1 MPIRI
6 LPPQLVDQIA
16 AGEVIERPASVVKEL
31 AENALDAGAT
41 QIDIDIEQGGLG
53 LIRVRDNG
61 SGMGVDELPLAITR
75 HATSKIS
82 SLDDLLQVTSL
93 GFRGEALPSIGSVS
107 RLRIVSRRAQDSQG
121 HELLVDA
128 GDVQP
133 PRPAAHPGGTVIE
146 VRELFHSVPARRKF
160 MRAEATEAGHVLRLV
175 ERLALARMDV
185 GFTLTHNG
193 RQMLRCLPAA
203 TEEQRLARVGVVM
216 GEDFTRACLPVVV
229 EGGPLSLRGWI
240 SLPTFSRSQGD
251 LTHWFVNGRAVRDRL
266 LINAARVAYRDVL
279 FNGRHPAYV
288 LSLGIDP
295 AEVDVNAHPQKQ
307 EVRFRE
313 SRAVHDFIQRAL
325 ERRLADTR
333 PGLQDSASDTR
344 GTVFAAQPL
353 TPFARG
359 GDGGGGG
366 GGSARG
372 YAPAPLRP
380 QGFAFERSSPWQV
393 GDAIAAVP
401 AAQPITETT
410 QPDDRPLG
418 QALAQLHGI
427 YILAQDA
434 QGLVLVDAH
443 AGHERV
449 LYEKFKAAQA
459 ERPADSQALL
469 EPLVLTLR
477 EHEIDALLQSGA
489 DWERAGFELERLA
502 PGSLAVRRV
511 PASLG
516 HADIGALLREV
527 VTGVLDDQGMHH
539 VEGAEHQL
547 LATLACRA
555 AIHAHRRLTLPEM
568 DALLRQ
574 MEQTERSAQCNHG
587 RPTYARVSLPDLDR
601 LFLRGR

>member
-1 MPIRI
+1 MRIMPIRI
-6 LPPQLVDQIA
+6 LPSQLVDQIA

-41 QIDIDIEQGGLG
+41 QLDIDIEQGGLG

-61 SGMGVDELPLAITR
+61 SGMSVDELPLAITR

-82 SLDDLLQVTSL
+82 TLDDLMQVTSL

-107 RLRIVSRRAQDSQG
+107 RLRILSRRAQDSQA

-128 GDVQP
+128 GDVQA
-133 PRPAAHPGGTVIE
+133 PRPAAHPGGTLIE

-203 TEEQRLARVGVVM
+203 TEEQRLARVAEVM
-216 GEDFTRACLPVVV
+216 GDEFAGACMPVVV

-333 PGLQDSASDTR
+333 PGLQSSAGDTR
-344 GTVFAAQPL
+344 GTVFAAQPSG
-353 TPFARG
+353 TFARG
-359 GDGGGGG
+359 SS
-366 GGSARG
+366 GSSGSSRG

-393 GDAIAAVP
+393 GEAVAGAAAVD
-401 AAQPITETT
+401 AV

-434 QGLVLVDAH
+434 EGLVLVDAH

-459 ERPADSQALL
+459 EKPADSQALL
-469 EPLVLTLR
+469 EPLVLALR

-502 PGSLAVRRV
+502 PGSLAVRRI
-511 PASLG
+511 PATLG
-516 HADIGALLREV
+516 HSDIGALLREV
-527 VTGVLDDQGMHH
+527 VAGVLDDQGVHH
-539 VEGAEHQL
+539 IEGAEHQL

-587 RPTYARVSLPDLDR
+587 RPTYARVSLPELDR

>member
-6 LPPQLVDQIA
+6 LPSQLVDQIA

-41 QIDIDIEQGGLG
+41 QLDIDIEQGGLG

-61 SGMGVDELPLAITR
+61 SGMSVDELPLAITR

-82 SLDDLLQVTSL
+82 TLDDLMQVTSL

-107 RLRIVSRRAQDSQG
+107 RLRILSRRAQDSQA

-128 GDVQP
+128 GDVQM
-133 PRPAAHPGGTVIE
+133 PRPAAHPGGTLIE

-203 TEEQRLARVGVVM
+203 TDEQRLARVAEVM
-216 GEDFTRACLPVVV
+216 GDEFAGACMPVVV

-325 ERRLADTR
+325 ERQLADTR
-333 PGLQDSASDTR
+333 PGLQSSAGDTR
-344 GTVFAAQPL
+344 GTVFAAQPSS
-353 TPFARG
+353 TFARSYSS
-359 GDGGGGG
+359 
-366 GGSARG
+366 GSVGSPRG

-380 QGFAFERSSPWQV
+380 QGFSFERSSPWQV
-393 GDAIAAVP
+393 GEAVAGAPAVDAL
-401 AAQPITETT
+401 

-434 QGLVLVDAH
+434 EGLVLVDAH

-459 ERPADSQALL
+459 EKPADSQALL
-469 EPLVLTLR
+469 EPLVLALR

-502 PGSLAVRRV
+502 PGSLAVRRI
-511 PASLG
+511 PATLG
-516 HADIGALLREV
+516 HSDIGALLREV
-527 VTGVLDDQGMHH
+527 VAGVLDDQGVHH
-539 VEGAEHQL
+539 IEGAEHQL

-587 RPTYARVSLPDLDR
+587 RPTYARVSLPELDR

>member
-1 MPIRI
+1 MRIMPIRI
-6 LPPQLVDQIA
+6 LPSQLVDQIA

-41 QIDIDIEQGGLG
+41 QLDIDIEQGGLG

-61 SGMGVDELPLAITR
+61 SGMSVDELPLAITR

-82 SLDDLLQVTSL
+82 TLDDLMQVTSL

-107 RLRIVSRRAQDSQG
+107 RLRILSRRAQDSQA

-128 GDVQP
+128 GDVQA
-133 PRPAAHPGGTVIE
+133 PRPAAHPGGTLIE

-203 TEEQRLARVGVVM
+203 TEEQRLARVAEVM
-216 GEDFTRACLPVVV
+216 GDEFAGACMPVVV

-333 PGLQDSASDTR
+333 PGLQSSAGDTR
-344 GTVFAAQPL
+344 GTVFAAQPSS
-353 TPFARG
+353 TFARG
-359 GDGGGGG
+359 SS
-366 GGSARG
+366 GSSGSSRG

-380 QGFAFERSSPWQV
+380 QGFSFERSSPWQV
-393 GDAIAAVP
+393 GEAVAGAAAVD
-401 AAQPITETT
+401 AV

-434 QGLVLVDAH
+434 EGLVLVDAH

-459 ERPADSQALL
+459 EKPADSQALL
-469 EPLVLTLR
+469 EPLVLALR

-502 PGSLAVRRV
+502 PGSLAVRRI
-511 PASLG
+511 PATLG
-516 HADIGALLREV
+516 HSDIGALLREV
-527 VTGVLDDQGMHH
+527 VAGVLDDQGVHH
-539 VEGAEHQL
+539 IEGAEHQL

-587 RPTYARVSLPDLDR
+587 RPTYARVSLPELDR

>member
-1 MPIRI
+1 MRIMPIRI
-6 LPPQLVDQIA
+6 LPSQLVDQIA

-41 QIDIDIEQGGLG
+41 QLDIDIEQGGLG

-61 SGMGVDELPLAITR
+61 SGMSVDELPLAITR

-82 SLDDLLQVTSL
+82 TLDDLMQVTSL

-107 RLRIVSRRAQDSQG
+107 RLRILSRRAQDSQA

-128 GDVQP
+128 GDVQA
-133 PRPAAHPGGTVIE
+133 PRPAAHPGGTLIE

-203 TEEQRLARVGVVM
+203 TEEQRLVRVAEVM
-216 GEDFTRACLPVVV
+216 GDEFAGACMPVVV

-333 PGLQDSASDTR
+333 PGLQSSAGDTR
-344 GTVFAAQPL
+344 GTVFAAQPSS
-353 TPFARG
+353 TFARG
-359 GDGGGGG
+359 GSDSS
-366 GGSARG
+366 GSSRG

-393 GDAIAAVP
+393 GEAVAGAAAVD
-401 AAQPITETT
+401 AV

-434 QGLVLVDAH
+434 EGLVLVDAH

-459 ERPADSQALL
+459 EKPADSQALL
-469 EPLVLTLR
+469 EPLVLALR

-502 PGSLAVRRV
+502 PGSLAVRRI
-511 PASLG
+511 PATLG
-516 HADIGALLREV
+516 HSDIGALLREV
-527 VTGVLDDQGMHH
+527 VAGVLDDQGVHH
-539 VEGAEHQL
+539 IEGAEHQL

-587 RPTYARVSLPDLDR
+587 RPTYARVSLPELDR

>member
-1 MPIRI
+1 
-6 LPPQLVDQIA
+6 
-16 AGEVIERPASVVKEL
+16 
-31 AENALDAGAT
+31 
-41 QIDIDIEQGGLG
+41 
-53 LIRVRDNG
+53 
-61 SGMGVDELPLAITR
+61 
-75 HATSKIS
+75 
-82 SLDDLLQVTSL
+82 
-93 GFRGEALPSIGSVS
+93 
-107 RLRIVSRRAQDSQG
+107 
-121 HELLVDA
+121 
-128 GDVQP
+128 VQT

-193 RQMLRCLPAA
+193 RQMLRCLPAD

-216 GEDFTRACLPVVV
+216 GEEFAKACLPVVV

-288 LSLGIDP
+288 LSLGINP
-295 AEVDVNAHPQKQ
+295 EEVDVNAHPQKQ

-344 GTVFAAQPL
+344 GTVFASQPQ
-353 TPFARG
+353 TPFPRS
-359 GDGGGGG
+359 GGGGG
-366 GGSARG
+366 SGSARG

-393 GDAIAAVP
+393 GDAIAAAP
-401 AAQPITETT
+401 AAQPAHETT

-477 EHEIDALLQSGA
+477 DHEIDALLQSGA

-516 HADIGALLREV
+516 RADIGALLREV
-527 VTGVLDDQGMHH
+527 VAGVLDDQGVHH
-539 VEGAEHQL
+539 IEGAEHQL

-555 AIHAHRRLTLPEM
+555 AIHAHRRLTVPEM

>member
-6 LPPQLVDQIA
+6 LPSQLVDQIA

-41 QIDIDIEQGGLG
+41 QLDIDIEQGGLG

-61 SGMGVDELPLAITR
+61 SGMSVDELPLAITR

-82 SLDDLLQVTSL
+82 TLDDLMQVTSL

-107 RLRIVSRRAQDSQG
+107 RLRILSRRAQDSQA

-128 GDVQP
+128 GDVQM
-133 PRPAAHPGGTVIE
+133 PRPAAHPGGTLIE

-203 TEEQRLARVGVVM
+203 TDEQRLARVAEVM
-216 GEDFTRACLPVVV
+216 GDEFAGACMPVVV

-333 PGLQDSASDTR
+333 PGLQSSAGDTR
-344 GTVFAAQPL
+344 GTVFAAQPSS
-353 TPFARG
+353 TFARSYSS
-359 GDGGGGG
+359 
-366 GGSARG
+366 GSVGSPRG

-380 QGFAFERSSPWQV
+380 QGFSFERSSPWQV
-393 GDAIAAVP
+393 GEAVAGAPAVDAL
-401 AAQPITETT
+401 

-434 QGLVLVDAH
+434 EGLVLVDAH

-459 ERPADSQALL
+459 EKPADSQALL
-469 EPLVLTLR
+469 EPLVLALR

-502 PGSLAVRRV
+502 PGSLAVRRI
-511 PASLG
+511 PATLG
-516 HADIGALLREV
+516 HSDIGALLREV
-527 VTGVLDDQGMHH
+527 VAGVLDDQGVHH
-539 VEGAEHQL
+539 IEGAEHQL

-587 RPTYARVSLPDLDR
+587 RPTYARVSLPELDR

>member
-6 LPPQLVDQIA
+6 LPSQLVDQIA

-41 QIDIDIEQGGLG
+41 QLDIDIEQGGLG

-61 SGMGVDELPLAITR
+61 SGMSVDELPLAITR

-82 SLDDLLQVTSL
+82 TLDDLMQVTSL

-107 RLRIVSRRAQDSQG
+107 RLRIVSRRAQDSQA

-128 GDVQP
+128 GDVQM
-133 PRPAAHPGGTVIE
+133 PRPAAHPGGTLIE

-203 TEEQRLARVGVVM
+203 TDEQRLARVAEVM
-216 GEDFTRACLPVVV
+216 GDEFAGACMPVVV

-333 PGLQDSASDTR
+333 PGLQSSAGDTR
-344 GTVFAAQPL
+344 GTVFAAQPSS
-353 TPFARG
+353 TFARSYSS
-359 GDGGGGG
+359 
-366 GGSARG
+366 GSVGSPRG

-380 QGFAFERSSPWQV
+380 QGFSFERSSPWQV
-393 GDAIAAVP
+393 GEAVAGAPAVDAV
-401 AAQPITETT
+401 

-434 QGLVLVDAH
+434 EGLVLVDAH

-459 ERPADSQALL
+459 EKPADSQALL
-469 EPLVLTLR
+469 EPLVLALR

-502 PGSLAVRRV
+502 PGSLAVRRI
-511 PASLG
+511 PATLG
-516 HADIGALLREV
+516 HSDIGALLREV
-527 VTGVLDDQGMHH
+527 VTGVLDDQGVHH
-539 VEGAEHQL
+539 IEGAEHQL

-587 RPTYARVSLPDLDR
+587 RPTYARVSLPELDR

>member
-6 LPPQLVDQIA
+6 LPSQLVDQIA

-41 QIDIDIEQGGLG
+41 QLDIDIEQGGLG

-61 SGMGVDELPLAITR
+61 SGMSVDELPLAITR

-82 SLDDLLQVTSL
+82 TLDDLMQVTSL

-107 RLRIVSRRAQDSQG
+107 RLRILSRRAQDSQA

-128 GDVQP
+128 GDVQA
-133 PRPAAHPGGTVIE
+133 PRPAAHPGGTLIE

-185 GFTLTHNG
+185 GFTVTHNG

-203 TEEQRLARVGVVM
+203 TDEQRLARVAEIM
-216 GEDFTRACLPVVV
+216 GDEFAGACMPVVV

-313 SRAVHDFIQRAL
+313 SHAVHDFIQRAL

-333 PGLQDSASDTR
+333 PGLQSSAGDTR
-344 GTVFAAQPL
+344 GTVFAAPSANAV
-353 TPFARG
+353 ARG
-359 GDGGGGG
+359 YSSGS
-366 GGSARG
+366 GGSPRG

-380 QGFAFERSSPWQV
+380 QGFSFERSSPLQV
-393 GDAIAAVP
+393 GEAVAGAPAVDAV
-401 AAQPITETT
+401 

-434 QGLVLVDAH
+434 EGLVLVDAH

-459 ERPADSQALL
+459 EKPADSQALL
-469 EPLVLTLR
+469 EPLVLALR

-511 PASLG
+511 PASLRQ
-516 HADIGALLREV
+516 ADIGALLREV
-527 VTGVLDDQGMHH
+527 VAGVLDDQGVHH
-539 VEGAEHQL
+539 IEGAEHQL

-587 RPTYARVSLPDLDR
+587 RPTYARVSLPELDR

>member
-6 LPPQLVDQIA
+6 LPSQLVDQIA

-41 QIDIDIEQGGLG
+41 QLDIDIEQGGLG

-61 SGMGVDELPLAITR
+61 SGMSVDELPLAITR

-82 SLDDLLQVTSL
+82 TLDDLMQVTSL

-107 RLRIVSRRAQDSQG
+107 RLRILSRRAQDSQA

-128 GDVQP
+128 GDVQA
-133 PRPAAHPGGTVIE
+133 PRPAAHPGGTLIE

-203 TEEQRLARVGVVM
+203 TDEQRLARVAEIM
-216 GEDFTRACLPVVV
+216 GDEFAGACMPVVV

-266 LINAARVAYRDVL
+266 LLNAARVAYRDVL

-333 PGLQDSASDTR
+333 PGLQSSAGDTR
-344 GTVFAAQPL
+344 GTVFAAPSANAV
-353 TPFARG
+353 ARG
-359 GDGGGGG
+359 YSSGS
-366 GGSARG
+366 GGSGGSPRG

-380 QGFAFERSSPWQV
+380 QGFSFERSSPWQV
-393 GDAIAAVP
+393 GEAVAGAPAVDAV
-401 AAQPITETT
+401 

-434 QGLVLVDAH
+434 EGLVLVDAH

-459 ERPADSQALL
+459 EKPADSQALL
-469 EPLVLTLR
+469 EPLVLALR

-516 HADIGALLREV
+516 HSDIGALLRDV
-527 VTGVLDDQGMHH
+527 VAGVLDDQGVHH
-539 VEGAEHQL
+539 IEGAEHQL

-587 RPTYARVSLPDLDR
+587 RPTYARVSLPELDR

>member
-6 LPPQLVDQIA
+6 LPSQLVDQIA

-41 QIDIDIEQGGLG
+41 QLDIDIEQGGLG

-61 SGMGVDELPLAITR
+61 SGMSVDELPLAITR

-82 SLDDLLQVTSL
+82 TLDDLMQVTSL

-107 RLRIVSRRAQDSQG
+107 RLRILSRRAQDSQA

-128 GDVQP
+128 GDVQM
-133 PRPAAHPGGTVIE
+133 PRPAAHPGGTLIE

-185 GFTLTHNG
+185 GFTLNHNG

-203 TEEQRLARVGVVM
+203 TDEQRLARVAEVM
-216 GEDFTRACLPVVV
+216 GDEFAGACMPVVV

-333 PGLQDSASDTR
+333 PGLQSSAGDTR
-344 GTVFAAQPL
+344 GTVFAAPS
-353 TPFARG
+353 TNTFARG
-359 GDGGGGG
+359 SS
-366 GGSARG
+366 GSSGSPRG

-380 QGFAFERSSPWQV
+380 QGFSFERSSPWQV
-393 GDAIAAVP
+393 GEAVAGAPAVDAL
-401 AAQPITETT
+401 

-434 QGLVLVDAH
+434 EGLVLVDAH

-459 ERPADSQALL
+459 EKPADSQALL
-469 EPLVLTLR
+469 EPLVLALR

-502 PGSLAVRRV
+502 PGSLAVRRI
-511 PASLG
+511 PATLG
-516 HADIGALLREV
+516 HSDIGALLREV
-527 VTGVLDDQGMHH
+527 VAGVLDDQGVHH
-539 VEGAEHQL
+539 IEGAEHQL

-587 RPTYARVSLPDLDR
+587 RPTYARVSLPELDR

>member
-6 LPPQLVDQIA
+6 LPSQLVDQIA

-41 QIDIDIEQGGLG
+41 QLDIDIEQGGLG

-61 SGMGVDELPLAITR
+61 SGMSVDELPLAITR

-82 SLDDLLQVTSL
+82 TLDDLMQVTSL

-107 RLRIVSRRAQDSQG
+107 RLRILSRRAQDSQA

-128 GDVQP
+128 GDVQA
-133 PRPAAHPGGTVIE
+133 PRPAAHPGGTLIE

-203 TEEQRLARVGVVM
+203 TEEQRLVRVAEVM
-216 GEDFTRACLPVVV
+216 GDEFAGACMPVVV

-333 PGLQDSASDTR
+333 PGLQSSAGDTR
-344 GTVFAAQPL
+344 GTVFAAQPSS
-353 TPFARG
+353 TFARG
-359 GDGGGGG
+359 GSDSS
-366 GGSARG
+366 GSSRG

-393 GDAIAAVP
+393 GEAVAGAAAVD
-401 AAQPITETT
+401 AV

-434 QGLVLVDAH
+434 EGLVLVDAH

-459 ERPADSQALL
+459 EKPADSQALL
-469 EPLVLTLR
+469 EPLVLALR

-502 PGSLAVRRV
+502 PGSLAVRRI
-511 PASLG
+511 PATLG
-516 HADIGALLREV
+516 HSDIGALLREV
-527 VTGVLDDQGMHH
+527 VAGVLDDQGVHH
-539 VEGAEHQL
+539 IEGAEHQL

-587 RPTYARVSLPDLDR
+587 RPTYARVSLPELDR